1 MLADDVLQRVI
12 DIKVQGLD
20 LSGVG
25 LVTEV
30 VPVLKDVAE
39 MQGQVVGP
47 GVVVQPQEATVVIL
61 QPTVRLTKESF
72 TWGQREAESAVAGR
86 VQLPLHEKATHPP
99 TSLSCHK
106 RLAPLTW
113 NKHLYHWPGTNT
125 CTTGLEQTPC
135 TTLLEQTPCTT
146 LLEQTPCTIGLE
158 QTPCTTLL
166 EQTPV
171 PLAWNKLLAPLAWNK
186 HLVPLSWN
194 KHLYHWPGTNTLH
207 HWPGTN
213 TLSH

>member
-1 MLADDVLQRVI
+1 MLADDVLQRVV

-30 VPVLKDVAE
+30 VPVLQDVAE

-72 TWGQREAESAVAGR
+72 TWGQREPESAVAGQ
-86 VQLPLHEKATHPP
+86 VQLPLHEKPTHPP

-106 RLAPLTW
+106 RLAPLAW
-113 NKHLYHWPGTNT
+113 NKHL
-125 CTTGLEQTPC
+125 
-135 TTLLEQTPCTT
+135 
-146 LLEQTPCTIGLE
+146 
-158 QTPCTTLL
+158 
-166 EQTPV
+166 V
-171 PLAWNKLLAPLAWNK
+171 PLAWNK
-186 HLVPLSWN
+186 HLVPLSW
-194 KHLYHWPGTNTLH
+194 KKQQPSTTLQEQT
-207 HWPGTN
+207 PST
-213 TLSH
+213 TVQE